1 MSTRLAEQWG
11 VPTIALAALLLALVG
26 LTHLLLR
33 WWVRHQS
40 RRYEAGARWV
50 SVDEARWRRWLIRA
64 LHEML
69 PPAALLVWIQGIAF
83 ALDLAVRD
91 SAPVTAREAALIGL

>member
-11 VPTIALAALLLALVG
+11 VQNIALAALLLALVG

-33 WWVRHQS
+33 WWVWRQS

-50 SVDEARWRRWLIRA
+50 SVDEAR
-64 LHEML
+64 
-69 PPAALLVWIQGIAF
+69 
-83 ALDLAVRD
+83 
-91 SAPVTAREAALIGL
+91 